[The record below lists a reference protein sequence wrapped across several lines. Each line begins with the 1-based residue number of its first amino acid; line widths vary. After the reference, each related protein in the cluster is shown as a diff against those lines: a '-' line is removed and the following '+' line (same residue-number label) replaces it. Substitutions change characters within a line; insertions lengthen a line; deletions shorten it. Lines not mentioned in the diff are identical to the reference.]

1 MPKYDSDE
9 FAQRPSCLDAAYERE
24 AILSGLLG
32 RASASFPENREPV
45 QGCQPRSTPQTLQHG
60 EVRGN
65 RRDRGLE
72 TRIQSRQRS

>member
-1 MPKYDSDE
+1 MQTKYDSDE

-32 RASASFPENREPV
+32 RASASFPENRPSFKS
-45 QGCQPRSTPQTLQHG
+45 PSAPQTLQHG
-60 EVRGN
+60 EVRGD

-72 TRIQSRQRS
+72 TGVQPRQRN